1 MQTTSPND
9 LAGAVQPA
17 RVHRKLYTDPE
28 IFNLEMERIF
38 GHAWL
43 YVGHESQVRN
53 PGDYFLAQVGRKAM
67 VVTRDEN
74 GTLRVLHN
82 QCAHRGAM
90 VVASDCGH
98 AKEFQCVYHGWTYHL
113 DGRLKAVPLQ
123 SRLSAGFRHQ
133 ESHAPR

>member
-1 MQTTSPND
+1 MPTPND
-9 LAGAVQPA
+9 LATAVQPA

-53 PGDYFLAQVGRKAM
+53 PGDYFLTQVGRKAM
-67 VVTRDEN
+67 VVTRDET
-74 GTLRVLHN
+74 GKLRILHN

-98 AKEFQCVYHGWTYHL
+98 AK
-113 DGRLKAVPLQ
+113 
-123 SRLSAGFRHQ
+123 
-133 ESHAPR
+133 